1 MPVTDAQAVE
11 ALRSAVSFKTVTSH
25 GPDAADPA
33 PFEGLLSDL
42 GGRFPRL
49 HEVADVVRVATD
61 EVLMRWPGRGGD
73 RPVVLMAH
81 LDVEPVDPDEHWTH
95 PPFDGVVDDGVVW
108 GRGTLD
114 HKGSAVAMC
123 TAVERLIHDG
133 FVPASDVWLS
143 FGCDRTVAGSGAS
156 AAVEALR
163 EREVEPW
170 FVLDEG
176 GTIADDAF
184 PGVTA
189 PLAVIGV
196 GEKGLADVELSVGP
210 SEGTASMPPRRGSAE
225 RLARAIDRL
234 SRSTRP
240 ASLPDPVVEMLE
252 AVSPHASG
260 PVRFAT
266 RFARMLR
273 PVLALVF
280 ARLGPETAALA
291 HTTTAVTAMH
301 AAPAGNS
308 LAGRAT
314 ATVHLRIMVGDTV
327 AAAVERIRKTV
338 QDDEVD
344 IDVVAAD
351 EPSPVSPRDDPAY
364 ELLTST
370 VRDVMP
376 EVVPVPY
383 VMLART
389 HARFFHR
396 AWPRVYRF
404 TPFRMTRSQRRSRHE
419 ADERLDVSSF
429 LEGVRWY
436 RRLLEQV

>member
-1 MPVTDAQAVE
+1 MPLTDAEAVE
-11 ALRSAVSFKTVTSH
+11 ALRSAVSFKTVASP
-25 GPDAADPA
+25 GPDPADPA
-33 PFEGLLSDL
+33 PFEALLGDL
-42 GGRFPRL
+42 AERFPRL
-49 HEVADVVRVATD
+49 HEVAQVVRVATD

-73 RPVVLMAH
+73 RPIVLLAH

-95 PPFDGVVDDGVVW
+95 PPFGGVVDDGVVW

-123 TAVERLIHDG
+123 TAVERLLEDG

-143 FGCDRTVAGSGAS
+143 FGCDRTVGGSGTS
-156 AAVEALR
+156 AAVQALR
-163 EREVEPW
+163 ERDVDPW

-196 GEKGLADVELSVGP
+196 SEKGLADIELRARQ
-210 SEGTASMPPRRGSAE
+210 SEGTASMPARRGSAE
-225 RLARAIDRL
+225 RLARAIDRM
-234 SRSTRP
+234 SGRTRP

-266 RFARMLR
+266 RFARPLR

-291 HTTTAVTAMH
+291 RTTSAVTAMH
-301 AAPAGNS
+301 AEPAGNG
-308 LAGRAT
+308 LAGPAT
-314 ATVHLRIMVGDTV
+314 ATAHLRIAVDDTV
-327 AAAVERIRKTV
+327 AAAVERIRTAIG
-338 QDDEVD
+338 DDAVD
-344 IDVVAAD
+344 IDVLAAE

-370 VRDVMP
+370 VRDVMA

-383 VMLART
+383 VMLAPT

-404 TPFRMTRSQRRSRHE
+404 TPFRMTRSQRRSLHE

-436 RRLLEQV
+436 QRLLEQV